1 MSREEFCPK
10 CEEYRPTKVVER
22 QETYKVREKEIT
34 VPVKTEVCAACGEG
48 LGSDEADRSILD
60 AVHAEYRRQNDLLTP
75 ERIKSIRERYR
86 LSQKS
91 FAALLGM
98 SEATINRY
106 EQGGLQDPSHDT
118 AMRACENPQ
127 VMQDLLWRRG
137 SALSEWQRKRVEGAL
152 AGQNA
157 SEEDIFSRL
166 GEIDWIC
173 MPREITDKTGFRS
186 FEYKRFAGAVL
197 WFCEKLG
204 EASRTTIN
212 KLLFYADFLNFKVA
226 TVSLTGTA
234 YRRVKFGPAPADY
247 DGLLSRMESERLL
260 IREEREF
267 PDGYIGFYYKCGP
280 NADSVGVEF
289 TSCEQKVLEC
299 VVDVLGKLTAKVIS
313 EKSHQEPAWR
323 DTQDGQL
330 ISYQLAQQLSI
341 SLSN

>member
-1 MSREEFCPK
+1 M
-10 CEEYRPTKVVER
+10 VER
-22 QETYKVREKEIT
+22 QETYKVREREIT
-34 VPVKTEVCAACGEG
+34 VSVKIGVCAACGEN
-48 LGSDEADRSILD
+48 LGSDEVDQGILD
-60 AVHAEYRRQNDLLTP
+60 TVHAEYRRQHDLLTP

-118 AMRACENPQ
+118 AMRASENPQ
-127 VMQDLLWRRG
+127 VIQDLLRLRG
-137 SALSEWQRKRVEGAL
+137 RLLSEWQRKRVEGAL
-152 AGQNA
+152 AAPNT
-157 SEEDIFSRL
+157 SEEDVFSRL

-186 FEYKRFAGAVL
+186 FEYKRFAGVVL

-234 YRRVKFGPAPADY
+234 YRRVKFGPVPADY
-247 DGLLSRMESERLL
+247 DGLLSRMESEGLL

-267 PDGYIGFYYKCGP
+267 PDGYIGFYYKLGP
-280 NADSVGVEF
+280 NADSVSVAF
-289 TSCEQKVLEC
+289 TSCERKVLER
-299 VVDVLGKLTAKVIS
+299 VMEVLGKLTAKVIS
-313 EKSHQEPAWR
+313 KKSHQESAWR

-341 SLSN
+341 SPSN